1 MLVQLYSFVKF
12 FIWYSAYRGLFP
24 SWKRFCNW
32 ISMGIYSTAHAS
44 RPRATDKRSRAG
56 KSEITGSYVA
66 SLSLSLS
73 LTLIISFFFPL
84 SDCSYILSF
93 TPLSFSRPEMHRG
106 NYACCSHGF
115 AVSKSHSCYFDLW
128 REQIQLSCLSN
139 SIKFSQY
146 NKYIINI

>member
-66 SLSLSLS
+66 SLSLFLLLLLFLSFFHSLIAHIYSLS
-73 LTLIISFFFPL
+73 LLSLSLALKCTGETMLAALTVLPFRNRTLATSI
-84 SDCSYILSF
+84 YG
-93 TPLSFSRPEMHRG
+93 E
-106 NYACCSHGF
+106 N
-115 AVSKSHSCYFDLW
+115 KS
-128 REQIQLSCLSN
+128 SCLAYR
-139 SIKFSQY
+139 IR
-146 NKYIINI
+146 